1 MSQNRSVVLAL
12 FVSLMLG
19 ASSCSIKENAAKA
32 TENSGRA
39 ADNSARAAD
48 AAAAS
53 REEIANGRIAQRT
66 SNASN
71 SRRDAFNSMLEMK
84 SFEMKLTEASK
95 YVKAFE
101 YQYWSGQRY
110 DTPEYLD
117 RLYHDAMKEFFRSV
131 TEAYGDKSIVGEKIS
146 ALSLDE
152 IQKDKNLNILALAVS
167 MHGLSNMQELVTIP
181 KIKQEDIAVSMY
193 ELMKRA
199 LRKAEKV
206 DKGELDYSE
215 LKEYEST
222 VFYYR
227 DTVIALMNARI
238 NMFLTM
244 TLTKVSNIKKGKL
257 EAIKLYTASSFDS
270 NFTTLNLGE
279 QKQVN
284 KFVETAGKVVTFM
297 QELGLGPEY
306 DSTVH
311 NLFLK
316 MRYPNS
322 DGAELKTLSIQG
334 QTYHKEF
341 LDQLEVMFK
350 VGSEK
355 LSAR

>member
-1 MSQNRSVVLAL
+1 MSNNRSVVLAL
-12 FVSLMLG
+12 FVSLMMG
-19 ASSCSIKENAAKA
+19 ASSCSMTENAEKA
-32 TENSGRA
+32 SENSGRA
-39 ADNSARAAD
+39 ADNSGRAAD
-48 AAAAS
+48 EASAS

-66 SNASN
+66 SNSSS

-110 DTPEYLD
+110 DTAEYLD

-131 TEAYGDKSIVGEKIS
+131 TEAYGDASIIGEDIS
-146 ALSLDE
+146 ALSLNE
-152 IQKDKNLNILALAVS
+152 SQKDKNLNVLALAVA

-181 KIKQEDIAVSMY
+181 KIGQEDKAVSMY

-199 LRKAEKV
+199 LIKADKV
-206 DKGELDYSE
+206 EKGEMEYSE
-215 LKEYEST
+215 LKEHEST

-244 TLTKVSNIKKGKL
+244 SLTKISNIKESKIEAMKL
-257 EAIKLYTASSFDS
+257 FTVNSFDS
-270 NFTTLNLGE
+270 KFNGLNLGE

-284 KFVETAGKVVTFM
+284 QFVETAGKVVTFM
-297 QELGLGPEY
+297 NELGIKPGY
-306 DSTVH
+306 DSSIYG
-311 NLFLK
+311 LFLK
-316 MRYPNS
+316 MRYPKQGS
-322 DGAELKTLSIQG
+322 DKFNTLSVQG
-334 QTYHKEF
+334 QEYQKEF
-341 LDQLEVMFK
+341 LEHLGIMFNVGDQ
-350 VGSEK
+350 K
-355 LSAR
+355 LSRK